1 MSALAFVI
9 SANLALAEPG
19 QGPGPGMVAGDENL
33 RWVASPAVS
42 SVHEPFGVLF
52 EPRYADLAGGAVQ
65 RDVDLDALRADLPGL
80 DEAVRA
86 AGQRQVRDR
95 LTAVRHWQ
103 QEFAALIADPS
114 VDPSRRRVASDIHQR
129 LALEASTLELQLGML
144 SGNTGRVG
152 IEAALAP
159 TLRPPTLAPRTG
171 QDAPNSHDEKTAIG
185 HDLWIAPGETV
196 GTAVVVGG
204 TLRIE
209 GRVRDAVA
217 VMGDVVLMPG
227 GVIEGDSVVVLG
239 NLHEPGA
246 THEPAADHAS
256 AGSVGA
262 AVSPPTP
269 PEPRARLR
277 GAAPSGGA
285 GSTAVSFLTL
295 LGLGA
300 VAAGAFPAQLDRVSG
315 ALERRP
321 GWSFVLGAIGVP
333 GLLLA
338 STLLAL
344 TLVGAPVAVVLV
356 ALLGTALVLGMVA
369 VSQSV
374 ADHLPIAWPHT
385 RWAVLATLALAL
397 SAITALPWFAQLV
410 LGGSVLLGTGAALGS
425 RLGRA
430 G

>member
-1 MSALAFVI
+1 MSVLAFMV
-9 SANLALAEPG
+9 SAHTALAEPG
-19 QGPGPGMVAGDENL
+19 DGNL

-52 EPRYADLAGGAVQ
+52 EPRYPDLAGGAAQ
-65 RDVDLDALRADLPGL
+65 RDVDLDALRADLPSL
-80 DEAVRA
+80 NPDVRA
-86 AGQRQVRDR
+86 AAQRQVRDR

-103 QEFAALIADPS
+103 QEFAAIIADPS
-114 VDPSRRRVASDIHQR
+114 VDPSRRRLASDVHQR

-144 SGNTGRVG
+144 GVPTTAGRSEV
-152 IEAALAP
+152 EAVLAP
-159 TLRPPTLAPRTG
+159 PLPTPRSAAAPSF
-171 QDAPNSHDEKTAIG
+171 DHDEKTAIG
-185 HDLWIAPGETV
+185 HDLWIAPGESV

-209 GRVRDAVA
+209 GRVQDAVA
-217 VMGDVVLMPG
+217 VMGDVVLLPG
-227 GVIEGDSVVVLG
+227 GVIDGDSVVVLG

-246 THEPAADHAS
+246 EPAPAAAPQPPAPPDPPRQRGRAS
-256 AGSVGA
+256 A
-262 AVSPPTP
+262 
-269 PEPRARLR
+269 
-277 GAAPSGGA
+277 SGGA
-285 GSTAVSFLTL
+285 GSTVVSFLTL

-338 STLLAL
+338 SALLAL

-356 ALLGTALVLGMVA
+356 ALLGSALVLGMVA

-385 RWAVLATLALAL
+385 RWAVLGGLALAL
-397 SAITALPWFAQLV
+397 SAITSLPWFAQLV
-410 LGGSVLLGTGAALGS
+410 LGGSVLLGAGAALGS

>member
-1 MSALAFVI
+1 MSVLAFVV
-9 SANLALAEPG
+9 SAHTALAEPG
-19 QGPGPGMVAGDENL
+19 DANL

-52 EPRYADLAGGAVQ
+52 EPRYPDLAGGAVQ
-65 RDVDLDALRADLPGL
+65 RDVDLDALRADLPSL
-80 DEAVRA
+80 NPDVRA
-86 AGQRQVRDR
+86 AAQRQVRDR

-103 QEFAALIADPS
+103 QEFAAIIADPS
-114 VDPSRRRVASDIHQR
+114 VDPSRRRLASDVHQR

-144 SGNTGRVG
+144 GVPTTAGRSEV
-152 IEAALAP
+152 EAVLAP
-159 TLRPPTLAPRTG
+159 PLPGPRVSSG
-171 QDAPNSHDEKTAIG
+171 PSLDHDEKTAIG
-185 HDLWIAPGETV
+185 HDLWIAPGESV

-209 GRVRDAVA
+209 GRVQDAVA

-227 GVIEGDSVVVLG
+227 GVIDGDSVVVLG

-246 THEPAADHAS
+246 EPAAAQ
-256 AGSVGA
+256 A
-262 AVSPPTP
+262 AVSQPPAPPDTP
-269 PEPRARLR
+269 RLR
-277 GAAPSGGA
+277 GRGGASGGA
-285 GSTAVSFLTL
+285 GSTIVSFLTL

-321 GWSFVLGAIGVP
+321 GWSFVLGAIGAP

-338 STLLAL
+338 SALLAL

-356 ALLGTALVLGMVA
+356 ALLGAALVLGMVA

-385 RWAVLATLALAL
+385 RWAVLGGLALAL
-397 SAITALPWFAQLV
+397 STITALPWFAQLV

>member
-1 MSALAFVI
+1 MSVLAFMV
-9 SANLALAEPG
+9 SAHTALAEPG
-19 QGPGPGMVAGDENL
+19 DGNL

-52 EPRYADLAGGAVQ
+52 EPRYPDLEGGAAQ
-65 RDVDLDALRADLPGL
+65 RDVDLDALRADLPSL
-80 DEAVRA
+80 DAEVRA
-86 AGQRQVRDR
+86 TAQRQVRDR

-103 QEFAALIADPS
+103 QEFAAIIADPS
-114 VDPSRRRVASDIHQR
+114 VDPSRRRIASDVHQR

-144 SGNTGRVG
+144 GVPTVAGRSEV
-152 IEAALAP
+152 EAVLAP
-159 TLRPPTLAPRTG
+159 PLPGPRG
-171 QDAPNSHDEKTAIG
+171 GAARSFDHDEKTAIG
-185 HDLWIAPGETV
+185 HDLWIAPGEYV

-209 GRVRDAVA
+209 GRVQDAVA
-217 VMGDVVLMPG
+217 VMGDVVLLPG
-227 GVIEGDSVVVLG
+227 GVIDGDSVVVLG
-239 NLHEPGA
+239 NQHEPGA
-246 THEPAADHAS
+246 EPATVQAAS
-256 AGSVGA
+256 QPPDPPDAPRPDAPRPRGRAGA
-262 AVSPPTP
+262 
-269 PEPRARLR
+269 
-277 GAAPSGGA
+277 SGGA
-285 GSTAVSFLTL
+285 GSTVVSFLTL

-300 VAAGAFPAQLDRVSG
+300 VAAGAFPAQLDRVAG

-338 STLLAL
+338 SALLAL

-356 ALLGTALVLGMVA
+356 ALLGSALVLGMVA

-385 RWAVLATLALAL
+385 RWAVLGGLALAL
-397 SAITALPWFAQLV
+397 SAISVLPWFAQLV
-410 LGGSVLLGTGAALGS
+410 LGASVLLGTGAALGS